1 MPLGTT
7 NIGLTDIRDEFGKTL
22 NTGGLSL
29 KNYINAAIETST
41 RLGTDTTT
49 KEVEGFQSYDH
60 GGCTFKFD
68 PWQAEVTTKIAVD
81 LIDDTLSYLPA
92 QADSNVYTDNY
103 NDTADYINPTAS
115 TVGYLRT
122 SGTTNDRMIRWT
134 SVNSG
139 VSYKAN
145 TNGASTTAFWV
156 YFDTLPT
163 SGYFF
168 FQDSA
173 DDGANTFNYYGI
185 SCRVQSTGEL
195 RILIGNGAGRASFN
209 RKTFIGSTGNFST
222 GTWYFVCVFMATSG
236 TNTISGCTATITP
249 STDTSLSTTNVLTSG
264 TSGTATTIAYENTL
278 HLTLGGDAYSSNGFN
293 ARFGHIYRFDNI
305 IEGSG
310 GGSVLEDIFTN
321 TKGDY

>member
-29 KNYINAAIETST
+29 TNYINAAIETST

-60 GGCTFKFD
+60 GGCKFKFD
-68 PWQAEVTTKIAVD
+68 PHQPTVTSKIAVD
-81 LIDDTLSYLPA
+81 LYDDTLNHLPA
-92 QADSNVYTDNY
+92 QSDSNVYTDNY
-103 NDTADYINPTAS
+103 NDTS
-115 TVGYLRT
+115 TFITGTPGYLRV
-122 SGTTNDRMIRWT
+122 SGTTTDRMIRWT

-139 VSYKAN
+139 ESYKAH

-156 YFDTLPT
+156 YFDSLPS

-168 FQDSA
+168 LQDSA

-185 SCRVQSTGEL
+185 SLRVQSTGEL
-195 RILIGNGAGRASFN
+195 RVVIGNGGGRNSFN

-249 STDTSLSTTNVLTSG
+249 STATSLSTANVLTGG
-264 TSGTATTIAYENTL
+264 TSGTATTIAYENNL
-278 HLTLGGDAYSSNGFN
+278 HLTLGGDAFSGDGFN
-293 ARFGHIYRFDNI
+293 ARFGHIYRFDNVI
-305 IEGSG
+305 GNNGSG
-310 GGSVLEDIFTN
+310 SILEDIFT
-321 TKGDY
+321 TTRTDY